1 MSDWK
6 GQVVVLNFWATWCIP
21 CVAELP
27 ALDHLAADNP
37 GITVL
42 ALSADRA
49 GADAVRPFL
58 AAHNITHATIL
69 LDPHMEAGR
78 AFNVAG
84 FPTTLIIDPSGHL
97 RGRLEGPANRARRR
111 RHHKIPSRLTSS
123 FSRPFYGGGPGRG
136 PTKPSKARKQASSF
150 LKKKKQKTF
159 APKVSSK
166 GGTSEN
172 LYKPSIFAS
181 FVAALTSRSSCYI
194 FPGKRRHGA

>member
-1 MSDWK
+1 MALLTRRTLVAYSLAGGAMAAGTATLVGTLAARKPAQAEEVTMLPLSTIERITPPGDLPDTPVTAMDGTTKHLMSDWK

-97 RGRLEGPANRARRR
+97 RGRLEGPANWAAAADTI
-111 RHHKIPSRLTSS
+111 KSL
-123 FSRPFYGGGPGRG
+123 
-136 PTKPSKARKQASSF
+136 
-150 LKKKKQKTF
+150 
-159 APKVSSK
+159 
-166 GGTSEN
+166 
-172 LYKPSIFAS
+172 
-181 FVAALTSRSSCYI
+181 VA
-194 FPGKRRHGA
+194 

>member
-1 MSDWK
+1 MAAGTATLVGTLAARKPAQAEEVTMLPLSTIERITPPGDLPDTPVTAMDGTTKHLMSDWK

-97 RGRLEGPANRARRR
+97 RGRLEGPANWAAAADTI
-111 RHHKIPSRLTSS
+111 KSL
-123 FSRPFYGGGPGRG
+123 
-136 PTKPSKARKQASSF
+136 
-150 LKKKKQKTF
+150 
-159 APKVSSK
+159 
-166 GGTSEN
+166 
-172 LYKPSIFAS
+172 
-181 FVAALTSRSSCYI
+181 VA
-194 FPGKRRHGA
+194 